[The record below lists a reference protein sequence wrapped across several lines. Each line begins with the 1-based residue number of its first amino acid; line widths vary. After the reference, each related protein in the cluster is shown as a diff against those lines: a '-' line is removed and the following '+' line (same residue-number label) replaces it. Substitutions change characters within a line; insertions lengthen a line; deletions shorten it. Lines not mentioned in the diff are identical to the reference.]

1 MIKTNFLVVFIRNK
15 LVTSEKKEKYKKKKN
30 SQNSRTNVLTDQ
42 NYDVFCLM
50 QIHAICLAI
59 GLPGFHRIQ
68 I

>member
-1 MIKTNFLVVFIRNK
+1 MIKTNFLIVFIRNK
-15 LVTSEKKEKYKKKKN
+15 LVTSEKKKNTRKKP